1 MTLRLTISRAILIF
15 GLVTALGLGAVIATS
30 VYGLSQ
36 LKVGG
41 PLYNQIKLGNDLIA
55 DILPPPEYVI
65 EAYLEATLVL
75 HDPAQLSAHRDR
87 IVQLKKEYDE
97 RRDFWVKSDLDP
109 GLKTKLVEKSD
120 SEVRR
125 FWTAIQDGLLPALA
139 KSDSAAAAK
148 SYAEITA
155 RYTAHRA
162 IIDDIVKQTN
172 DQNAATEVAA
182 TGRVS
187 TFTWVLWGVSAAV
200 FLVIGAGIFGVAFGV
215 IRPIAEMTAVMKG
228 LAGGDLNVSVPAL
241 SRGDE
246 VGAMARAVQVFRD
259 NALRVQS
266 MEQEQAGL
274 KLKAEGER
282 KAVMQQMADGFDSAI
297 GKIIQTVSTAS
308 SELESSAGQLTKTAE
323 VTQVLSATV
332 ASASEQSSA
341 NAQSAAAA
349 AEEMASSVSEISRQV
364 QDLHKISR
372 EAVSQVE
379 QTNARISDLAQ
390 SASRI
395 GEVVKMISAVAEQ
408 TNLLALNAT
417 IEAARAGEAG
427 RGFAVVASE
436 VKALAAQTA
445 KATEDLGAE
454 AAVGGRV
461 VELEGV
467 DDAALHGRHDL
478 AARQLRHRETHGLHQ
493 IGGQAHGAVLQPLH
507 VRHALDRPLEPAERL
522 GRHGHDEEAL
532 DVDLHDLGLELFEQL
547 AAAAVVDPAEPLVG
561 VEAEHRAGAEQRGG
575 LVLAVPVHGHRVG
588 AVELAPV
595 HPVEHLERVDDG
607 PADQVVDLEP
617 GSGHLVDALDVV
629 LGELVEHVLGAPRAL
644 HLQGRRLGPR
654 DLWERERR
662 RPGHGGPGEELA
674 PSRGS
679 STFVSGHECPP
690 RLGEHGRISTASGRV
705 EPRVGSWVA
714 PLLDL
719 HR

>member
-65 EAYLEATLVL
+65 EAYLESTLVL
-75 HDPAQLSAHRDR
+75 HDPAQLTAHRDR
-87 IVQLKKEYDE
+87 ITQLKKEYDE
-97 RRDFWVKSDLDP
+97 RHDFWVKSDLDP
-109 GLKTKLVEKSD
+109 VLKTKLVEKSD

-125 FWTAIQDGLLPALA
+125 FWTAIQEGLLPALA
-139 KSDSAAAAK
+139 KGDSAAAAK

-182 TGRVS
+182 TERVS
-187 TFTWVLWGVSAAV
+187 TFTLVLWGVSAVV
-200 FLVIGAGIFGVAFGV
+200 FLIIGAGLFGVAFGV

-228 LAGGDLNVSVPAL
+228 LAGGDLDVSVPAL

-246 VGAMARAVQVFRD
+246 VGAMARAVQVFKD
-259 NALRVQS
+259 NAQRVQS
-266 MEQEQAGL
+266 MEQEQSSL
-274 KLKAEGER
+274 KLKAEGDR
-282 KAVMQQMADGFDSAI
+282 KAAMQQMADGFDSAI

-323 VTQVLSATV
+323 VTQMLSATV

-364 QDLHKISR
+364 QDSHKISR

-379 QTNARISDLAQ
+379 QTNARIADLAQ

-445 KATEDLGAE
+445 KATEE
-454 AAVGGRV
+454 IS
-461 VELEGV
+461 E
-467 DDAALHGRHDL
+467 
-478 AARQLRHRETHGLHQ
+478 Q
-493 IGGQAHGAVLQPLH
+493 IGQMQSATNQSVSAIQEIGGTIGRIAEISQAI
-507 VRHALDRPLEPAERL
+507 
-522 GRHGHDEEAL
+522 
-532 DVDLHDLGLELFEQL
+532 
-547 AAAAVVDPAEPLVG
+547 AAAVEEQGAATQEISRNVQQAAQGATQV
-561 VEAEHRAGAEQRGG
+561 AGSITDVNRGASDTG
-575 LVLAVPVHGHRVG
+575 AASTHVHGLAQSLLGQSNHLKG
-588 AVELAPV
+588 EVEKFLSTV
-595 HPVEHLERVDDG
+595 
-607 PADQVVDLEP
+607 
-617 GSGHLVDALDVV
+617 
-629 LGELVEHVLGAPRAL
+629 RA
-644 HLQGRRLGPR
+644 
-654 DLWERERR
+654 
-662 RPGHGGPGEELA
+662 A
-674 PSRGS
+674 
-679 STFVSGHECPP
+679 
-690 RLGEHGRISTASGRV
+690 
-705 EPRVGSWVA
+705 
-714 PLLDL
+714 
-719 HR
+719 

>member
-75 HDPAQLSAHRDR
+75 LDPAQLAAHRDR
-87 IVQLKKEYDE
+87 IAQLKKEYDE
-97 RRDFWVKSDLDP
+97 RHEFWVKSDLDP
-109 GLKTKLVEKSD
+109 TLKTKLVEKSHN
-120 SEVRR
+120 EVRR
-125 FWTAIQDGLLPALA
+125 LWTAIQEDLLPALSKA
-139 KSDSAAAAK
+139 DSAAATK
-148 SYAEITA
+148 SYAEITV
-155 RYTAHRA
+155 RYAAHRA

-182 TGRVS
+182 TERVS
-187 TFTWVLWGVSAAV
+187 TFTLLLWGVSAVV
-200 FLVIGAGIFGVAFGV
+200 FLIIGAGVFGVAFGV
-215 IRPIAEMTAVMKG
+215 IRPIAAMTDVMKG

-246 VGAMARAVQVFRD
+246 VGAMARAVQVFKD
-259 NALRVQS
+259 NALRVRS
-266 MEQEQAGL
+266 MESEQAGL
-274 KLKAEGER
+274 KLKAEGDR
-282 KAVMQQMADGFDSAI
+282 KAAMQQMADGFDSAI

-332 ASASEQSSA
+332 ATASEQSSA

-349 AEEMASSVSEISRQV
+349 AEEMATSVSEISRQV
-364 QDLHKISR
+364 QDSHKISR

-379 QTNARISDLAQ
+379 QTNARIADLAQ

-445 KATEDLGAE
+445 KATEE
-454 AAVGGRV
+454 IS
-461 VELEGV
+461 E
-467 DDAALHGRHDL
+467 
-478 AARQLRHRETHGLHQ
+478 Q
-493 IGGQAHGAVLQPLH
+493 IGQMQSATNQSVSAIQEIGGTIGRIAEISQAI
-507 VRHALDRPLEPAERL
+507 
-522 GRHGHDEEAL
+522 
-532 DVDLHDLGLELFEQL
+532 
-547 AAAAVVDPAEPLVG
+547 AAAVEEQGAATQEISRNVQQAAQGATQV
-561 VEAEHRAGAEQRGG
+561 AGSITDVNRGATDTG
-575 LVLAVPVHGHRVG
+575 AASTHVHGLARSLLGQSNHLKDE
-588 AVELAPV
+588 VEKFLSTV
-595 HPVEHLERVDDG
+595 
-607 PADQVVDLEP
+607 
-617 GSGHLVDALDVV
+617 
-629 LGELVEHVLGAPRAL
+629 RA
-644 HLQGRRLGPR
+644 
-654 DLWERERR
+654 
-662 RPGHGGPGEELA
+662 A
-674 PSRGS
+674 
-679 STFVSGHECPP
+679 
-690 RLGEHGRISTASGRV
+690 
-705 EPRVGSWVA
+705 
-714 PLLDL
+714 
-719 HR
+719 